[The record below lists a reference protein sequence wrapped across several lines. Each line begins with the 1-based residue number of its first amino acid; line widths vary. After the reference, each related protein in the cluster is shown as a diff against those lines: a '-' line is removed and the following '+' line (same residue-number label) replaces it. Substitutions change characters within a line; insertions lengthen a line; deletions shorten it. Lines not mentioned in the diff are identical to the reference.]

1 MKSLLRSDQGAGII
15 MLAFMVLA
23 LVAANSPLAAL
34 YQAVHH
40 TPVHLRIGELLIEG
54 PMVYWINQ
62 GLMVIFFVIIGFEI
76 KQQVLEGQLNTLRS
90 AALPAFAALGG
101 MAVPAVVYASFN
113 QGDAVGIRGWAVPT
127 ATDIVLALSI
137 LSLMGPRVPIG
148 LKVFLTALAVF
159 DDIGAVIIIGVFYG
173 EHFSLVPAVVGLAAV
188 VGLFALNHWKV
199 TNPVAYI
206 IVGAVLWVGML
217 KAGVEGALA
226 GVIIAAAVPMHG
238 DRTKS
243 KSPLRSAENTLHL
256 WSSLL
261 VVPLFVFFNSGV
273 VLDEKAF
280 SSSSEGVWLGIVL
293 GLFLGKQVGIFGAV
307 FLAVRSGLC
316 RLPERV
322 NWMQVFGV
330 SILAGIGFTM
340 SLFIATRAFPDPA
353 VLSSAKLAVLSGSLL
368 SAVIGVLVLQYATIG
383 SGTITHD

>member
-1 MKSLLRSDQGAGII
+1 MRNLLRGEQGAGIV
-15 MLAFMVLA
+15 MLAFMAFA

-40 TPVHLRIGELLIEG
+40 TPVHLRFGGLLIEG
-54 PMVYWINQ
+54 PLVYWINQ

-101 MAVPAVVYASFN
+101 MVVPAVLYASFN
-113 QGDAVGIRGWAVPT
+113 LGDAVGIRGWAVPT

-173 EHFSLVPAVVGLAAV
+173 EHFSPIPAAV
-188 VGLFALNHWKV
+188 ALASVLGLFALNRWKI
-199 TNPVAYI
+199 TNPVAYV
-206 IVGAVLWVGML
+206 IVGAILWGGML
-217 KAGVEGALA
+217 KAGVEAALA
-226 GVIIAAAVPMHG
+226 GIIIAAAVPMHC
-238 DRTKS
+238 DRSAS

-280 SSSSEGVWLGIVL
+280 SNSAGGVWLGIVA
-293 GLFLGKQVGIFGAV
+293 GLFLGKQVGIFGAT
-307 FLAVRSGLC
+307 FLAVRFGLC

-322 NWMQVFGV
+322 GWVQVYGV

-340 SLFIATRAFPDPA
+340 SLFIATRAYLDPA
-353 VLSSAKLAVLSGSLL
+353 VLSSAKLAVLSASLL
-368 SAVIGVLVLQYATIG
+368 SAIVGVLVLNYSTDREEKVPNA
-383 SGTITHD
+383 

>member
-1 MKSLLRSDQGAGII
+1 MKSLLRSDQGAGIV
-15 MLAFMVLA
+15 MLAFMALA

-101 MAVPAVVYASFN
+101 MAVPAIVYASFN

-173 EHFSLVPAVVGLAAV
+173 EHFSPVPAVVGLAAV
-188 VGLFALNHWKV
+188 VGLFALNRWKV

-217 KAGVEGALA
+217 KAGVEAALA

-368 SAVIGVLVLQYATIG
+368 SAVIGVLVLQYTTIG
-383 SGTITHD
+383 SGAITHD

>member
-1 MKSLLRSDQGAGII
+1 MKSLLRSDQGAGIV
-15 MLAFMVLA
+15 MLAFMALA

-188 VGLFALNHWKV
+188 VGLFALNRWKV

-217 KAGVEGALA
+217 KAGVEAALA

-293 GLFLGKQVGIFGAV
+293 G
-307 FLAVRSGLC
+307 
-316 RLPERV
+316 
-322 NWMQVFGV
+322 
-330 SILAGIGFTM
+330 
-340 SLFIATRAFPDPA
+340 
-353 VLSSAKLAVLSGSLL
+353 
-368 SAVIGVLVLQYATIG
+368 
-383 SGTITHD
+383 

>member
-1 MKSLLRSDQGAGII
+1 MKSLLRSDQGAGIV
-15 MLAFMVLA
+15 MLAFMALA
-23 LVAANSPLAAL
+23 LVAANSPFAAL

-101 MAVPAVVYASFN
+101 MAVPAIVYASFN

-188 VGLFALNHWKV
+188 VGLFALNRWKV

-217 KAGVEGALA
+217 KAGVEAALA

>member
-173 EHFSLVPAVVGLAAV
+173 EHFSPVPAVVGLAAV

>member
-1 MKSLLRSDQGAGII
+1 MKSLLRSDQGAGIV
-15 MLAFMVLA
+15 MLAFMALA

-101 MAVPAVVYASFN
+101 MAVPAIVYASFN
-113 QGDAVGIRGWAVPT
+113 QGDTVGIRGWAVPT

-188 VGLFALNHWKV
+188 VGLFALNRWKV

-206 IVGAVLWVGML
+206 IVGAVLWIGML

-238 DRTKS
+238 DQTKS

-256 WSSLL
+256 WNSLL

-293 GLFLGKQVGIFGAV
+293 GLFLGKQVGIFGAA

-353 VLSSAKLAVLSGSLL
+353 ALSSAKLAVLSGSLL

>member
-15 MLAFMVLA
+15 MLAFMALA

-101 MAVPAVVYASFN
+101 MAVPAIVYASFN

-188 VGLFALNHWKV
+188 VGLFALNRWKV

-217 KAGVEGALA
+217 KAGVEAALA

>member
-173 EHFSLVPAVVGLAAV
+173 EHFSPVPAVVGLAAV

-293 GLFLGKQVGIFGAV
+293 GLFLGKQVGIFGAA

>member
-101 MAVPAVVYASFN
+101 MAVPAIVYASFN

-173 EHFSLVPAVVGLAAV
+173 EHFSPVPAVVGLAAV
-188 VGLFALNHWKV
+188 VGLFALNRWKV

-217 KAGVEGALA
+217 KAGVEAALA

-293 GLFLGKQVGIFGAV
+293 GLFLGKQVGIFGAA

>member
-1 MKSLLRSDQGAGII
+1 MKSLLRSDQGAGIV
-15 MLAFMVLA
+15 MLAFMALA
-23 LVAANSPLAAL
+23 LVAANSPFAAL

-40 TPVHLRIGELLIEG
+40 TPVQLRIGELLIEG

-101 MAVPAVVYASFN
+101 MAVPAIVYASFN

-188 VGLFALNHWKV
+188 VGLFALNRWKV

-217 KAGVEGALA
+217 KAGVEAALA

>member
-23 LVAANSPLAAL
+23 LVAANSPFAAL

-101 MAVPAVVYASFN
+101 MAVPAIVYASFN

-188 VGLFALNHWKV
+188 VGLFALNRWKV

-217 KAGVEGALA
+217 KAGVEAALA

-293 GLFLGKQVGIFGAV
+293 GLFLGKQVGIFGAA

>member
-148 LKVFLTALAVF
+148 LKVFLTAL
-159 DDIGAVIIIGVFYG
+159 
-173 EHFSLVPAVVGLAAV
+173 
-188 VGLFALNHWKV
+188 NHWKV

-293 GLFLGKQVGIFGAV
+293 GLFLGKQVGIFGAA

>member
-1 MKSLLRSDQGAGII
+1 M
-15 MLAFMVLA
+15 
-23 LVAANSPLAAL
+23 
-34 YQAVHH
+34 
-40 TPVHLRIGELLIEG
+40 
-54 PMVYWINQ
+54 
-62 GLMVIFFVIIGFEI
+62 
-76 KQQVLEGQLNTLRS
+76 
-90 AALPAFAALGG
+90 
-101 MAVPAVVYASFN
+101 
-113 QGDAVGIRGWAVPT
+113 PT

-188 VGLFALNHWKV
+188 VGLFALNRWKV

-217 KAGVEGALA
+217 KAGVEAALA

-293 GLFLGKQVGIFGAV
+293 GLFLGKQVGIFGAA

>member
-1 MKSLLRSDQGAGII
+1 MKSLLRSDQGAGIV
-15 MLAFMVLA
+15 MLAFMALA
-23 LVAANSPLAAL
+23 LVAANSPFAAL

-101 MAVPAVVYASFN
+101 MAVPAIVYASFN

-173 EHFSLVPAVVGLAAV
+173 EHFSPVPAVVGLAAV
-188 VGLFALNHWKV
+188 VGLFALNRWKV
-199 TNPVAYI
+199 TDPVAYI

-217 KAGVEGALA
+217 KAGVEAALA

-293 GLFLGKQVGIFGAV
+293 GLFLGKQVGIFGAA

>member
-1 MKSLLRSDQGAGII
+1 MKSLLRSDQGAGIV
-15 MLAFMVLA
+15 MLAFMALA

-101 MAVPAVVYASFN
+101 MAVPAIVYASFN

-173 EHFSLVPAVVGLAAV
+173 EHFSPVPAVVGLAAV
-188 VGLFALNHWKV
+188 VGLFALNRWKV

-217 KAGVEGALA
+217 KAGVEAALA

-238 DRTKS
+238 DRIKS

-293 GLFLGKQVGIFGAV
+293 GLFLGKQVGIFGAA

>member
-1 MKSLLRSDQGAGII
+1 MKSLLRSDQGDGIV
-15 MLAFMVLA
+15 MLAFMALA

-188 VGLFALNHWKV
+188 VGLFALNRWKV

-217 KAGVEGALA
+217 KAGVEAALA

-293 GLFLGKQVGIFGAV
+293 GLFLGKQVGIFGAA

>member
-1 MKSLLRSDQGAGII
+1 MKSLLRSDQGAGIV
-15 MLAFMVLA
+15 MLAFMALA

-188 VGLFALNHWKV
+188 VGLFALNRWKV

-217 KAGVEGALA
+217 KAGVEAALA

-293 GLFLGKQVGIFGAV
+293 GLFLGKQVGIFGAA

-383 SGTITHD
+383 SGTITPE

>member
-1 MKSLLRSDQGAGII
+1 MKSLLRSDQGAGIV
-15 MLAFMVLA
+15 MLAFMALA
-23 LVAANSPLAAL
+23 LVAANSPFAAL

-62 GLMVIFFVIIGFEI
+62 GLMVIFFVSIGFEI

-101 MAVPAVVYASFN
+101 MAVPAIVYASFN

-188 VGLFALNHWKV
+188 VGLFALNRWKV

-217 KAGVEGALA
+217 KAGVEAALA

>member
-1 MKSLLRSDQGAGII
+1 MKSLLRSDQGAGIV
-15 MLAFMVLA
+15 MLAFMALA

-101 MAVPAVVYASFN
+101 MAVPAIVYASFN

-173 EHFSLVPAVVGLAAV
+173 EHFSPVPAVVGLAAI
-188 VGLFALNHWKV
+188 VGLFALNRWKV

-217 KAGVEGALA
+217 KAGVEAALA

-293 GLFLGKQVGIFGAV
+293 GLFLGKQVGIFGAA

>member
-188 VGLFALNHWKV
+188 VGLFALNRWKV

-217 KAGVEGALA
+217 KAGVEAALA

-293 GLFLGKQVGIFGAV
+293 GLFLGKQVGIFGAA

>member
-101 MAVPAVVYASFN
+101 MAVPAIVYASFN

-217 KAGVEGALA
+217 KAGVEAALA

-293 GLFLGKQVGIFGAV
+293 GLFLGKQVGIFGAA

>member
-15 MLAFMVLA
+15 MLAFMALA
-23 LVAANSPLAAL
+23 LVAANSPFAAL

-101 MAVPAVVYASFN
+101 MAVPAIVYASFN

-188 VGLFALNHWKV
+188 VGLFALNRWKV

-217 KAGVEGALA
+217 KAGVEAALA

>member
-188 VGLFALNHWKV
+188 VGLFALNRWKV

-293 GLFLGKQVGIFGAV
+293 GLFLGKQVGIFGAA

>member
-1 MKSLLRSDQGAGII
+1 MKSLLRSDQGAGIV
-15 MLAFMVLA
+15 MLAFMALA
-23 LVAANSPLAAL
+23 LVAANSPFAAL

-101 MAVPAVVYASFN
+101 MAVPAIVYASFN

-188 VGLFALNHWKV
+188 VGLFALNRWKV

-217 KAGVEGALA
+217 KAGVEAALA

-307 FLAVRSGLC
+307 FIAVRSGLC

>member
-1 MKSLLRSDQGAGII
+1 MKSLLRSDQGAGIV
-15 MLAFMVLA
+15 MLAFMALA

-188 VGLFALNHWKV
+188 VGLFALNRWKV

-217 KAGVEGALA
+217 KAGVEAALA

-293 GLFLGKQVGIFGAV
+293 GLFLGKQVGIFGAA

>member
-1 MKSLLRSDQGAGII
+1 MKSLLRSDQGAGIV
-15 MLAFMVLA
+15 MLAFMALA
-23 LVAANSPLAAL
+23 LVAANSPFAAL

-101 MAVPAVVYASFN
+101 MAVPAIVYASFN

-188 VGLFALNHWKV
+188 VGLFALNRWKV

-217 KAGVEGALA
+217 KAGVEAALA

-293 GLFLGKQVGIFGAV
+293 GVFLGKQVGIFGEA

>member
-15 MLAFMVLA
+15 MLAFMALA

-101 MAVPAVVYASFN
+101 MAVPAIVYASFN

-173 EHFSLVPAVVGLAAV
+173 EHFSPVPAVVGLAAI
-188 VGLFALNHWKV
+188 VGLFALNRWKV

-217 KAGVEGALA
+217 KAGVEAALA

-293 GLFLGKQVGIFGAV
+293 GLFLGKQVGIFGAA

>member
-188 VGLFALNHWKV
+188 VGLFALNRWKV